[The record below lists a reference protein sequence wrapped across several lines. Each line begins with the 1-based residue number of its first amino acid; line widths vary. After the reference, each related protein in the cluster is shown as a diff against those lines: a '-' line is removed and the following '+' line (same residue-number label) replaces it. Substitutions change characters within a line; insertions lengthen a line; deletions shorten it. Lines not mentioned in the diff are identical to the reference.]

1 MFRAKSIDPTV
12 VGQGAVIEGNL
23 RASGRVQIDGRIEG
37 KLEVQGQVSIGPG
50 GAVVGEVIADEV
62 AIGGRVEGKCVARK
76 HLYVA
81 ATGALHGEACYG
93 SLQVER
99 GGVVDGH
106 TVRDDSETAAAER
119 AGRVQRPSSAP
130 AAVGI
135 G

>member
-12 VGQGAVIEGNL
+12 IGQGAVIEGNL
-23 RASGRVQIDGRIEG
+23 RAKGRVQIDGRIEG
-37 KLEVQGQVSIGPG
+37 KLEVSGQVSIGPG
-50 GAVVGEVIADEV
+50 GAVVGEVLADEV
-62 AIGGRVEGKCVARK
+62 AIGGRVEGKCTARK

-99 GGVVDGH
+99 GGIVDGH
-106 TVRDDSETAAAER
+106 TARGDMDASEAEER
-119 AGRVQRPSSAP
+119 GKHPSRAP
-130 AAVGI
+130 AAVGV